1 MLLRALRELLNY
13 KKKFKRLSKELLF
26 KSGCESLSSR
36 NLQLNRWLSSA
47 TKRSFL
53 TKKQLVDSFYNL
65 VKQQGIDSTAYRLWL
80 TCQSPSQPS
89 IHYDESCFLA
99 VLGEHDHLLDGASQ
113 LIAKAF
119 HDSPQVLL
127 VYTDHDE
134 LDKAQNRVNPHFKPA
149 WNPDLFYAINYL
161 GTSVFVRRTW
171 YQALGYDTNTCLD
184 ELLWQLLPHLQASQ
198 ILHLPVICY
207 SSRNKYLA
215 EANAKINST
224 VSSITKAKV
233 EKGLIAGARHLLF
246 PLPAQLPLVSLIIP
260 TKDQLSL
267 LQACVNSILEK
278 TYYPNYE
285 IIIIDNNSQQPET
298 LAWLDAIAS
307 SNNKIKLLKYTE
319 VFNYSAI
326 NNFAVKQ
333 ASGSIIG
340 LINND
345 IEVINAEWLTE
356 MVCHACRPEIACV
369 GAKLYYP
376 DGRIQ
381 HAGVILGSGG
391 GSGHAHRYY
400 PRDAD
405 GYMGRLKLVQNFT
418 AVTGACLIVRKALYE
433 AVAGLNAENLP
444 IAWSDIDLCLK
455 LQQKG
460 YRNLWTPYAEL
471 YHHESVS
478 RGRDK
483 SKAQRKRYLA
493 EKAYMERT
501 WGELMYKDPCYNP
514 NLTVIGEGF
523 SLGLPI
529 QSCKN

>member
-1 MLLRALRELLNY
+1 MLLQAFREILNY
-13 KKKFKRLSKELLF
+13 KKKFRRLSKELLF
-26 KSGCESLSSR
+26 RLGCEKLDSR

-47 TKRSFL
+47 TVRSCL
-53 TKKQLVDSFYNL
+53 TKKQLVHSFYNL
-65 VKQQGIDSTAYRLWL
+65 VKQQGIDSTAYKLWL
-80 TCQSPSQPS
+80 ICQVPSRPR

-99 VLGEHDHLLDGASQ
+99 VLGEHDQLLDGASQ

-119 HDSPQVLL
+119 HEYPQALL
-127 VYTDHDE
+127 IYTDHDE
-134 LDKAQNRVNPHFKPA
+134 LDKAQNRVNPYFKPA

-161 GTSVFVRRTW
+161 GSSVFVRRAW
-171 YQALGYDTNTCLD
+171 YQTLSYDLNICLD
-184 ELLWQLLPHLQASQ
+184 ELLWQLIPQLQASQ
-198 ILHLPVICY
+198 ILHLPVVCY

-215 EANAKINST
+215 ETNLKINSI
-224 VSSITKAKV
+224 VSRITKAKV
-233 EKGLIAGARHLLF
+233 EVGLIAGARQLRY
-246 PLPAQLPLVSLIIP
+246 PLPAELPLVSLIIP
-260 TKDQLSL
+260 TKDQLTL

-278 TYYPNYE
+278 TNYPNYE
-285 IIIIDNNSQQPET
+285 IIIIDNNSQQPKT
-298 LAWLDAIAS
+298 LAWFDSIS
-307 SNNKIKLLKYTE
+307 TGHDKIKLLKYTGS
-319 VFNYSAI
+319 FNYSAI

-356 MVCHACRPEIACV
+356 MVRHACRPEIACV

-400 PRDAD
+400 PREAD

-433 AVAGLNAENLP
+433 AVKGLNAEDLP

-493 EKAYMERT
+493 EKAYMERV
-501 WGELMYKDPCYNP
+501 WGELLYKDPCYNP

-529 QSCKN
+529 QSCKS